1 MRSRLLLTALLAL
14 GAAAIAVGPIL
25 SAVSSSDTEPSG
37 SAVTLL
43 QMNLCLSGQAGCYD
57 ASTRAAVLDEA
68 AAQILGHDPDAATI
82 SEACHRDVAEL
93 ARRTGYE
100 LTFTGVDYGGAALP
114 CIDPRGRG
122 LFGIAVL
129 TKDAVTA
136 TRNRALTTRSD
147 PEERRWVCATTSGEV
162 TVCTAHLSTRL
173 TPGERTDN
181 EAQCGELRS
190 VLAGY
195 ERTGT
200 TMFGGDLNRTSTC
213 APSTMWSAR
222 DTAASQSPGLQHIYG
237 SGSLDESSVSVA
249 EATHTDHDYL
259 LAAASSIKTD

>member
-1 MRSRLLLTALLAL
+1 VRSRLLLTVALAL

-25 SAVSSSDTEPSG
+25 SAVSGSDTAPSG
-37 SAVTLL
+37 SSVALL

-57 ASTRAAVLDEA
+57 ATTRAHLLDEA
-68 AAQILGHDPDAATI
+68 AAQIRAHDPEAATI
-82 SEACHRDVAEL
+82 SEACRRDVAEL

-100 LTFTGVDYGGAALP
+100 LTFAAVDYGGAPLP

-129 TKDAVTA
+129 TRDTVTA
-136 TRNRALTTRSD
+136 TGNRALTARAD
-147 PEERRWVCATTSGEV
+147 PEERRWVCATTSGGV
-162 TVCTAHLSTRL
+162 TACTAHLSTRL
-173 TPGERTDN
+173 TSGEQADN
-181 EAQCGELRS
+181 DAQCRELRS

-195 ERTGT
+195 ERRGT

-213 APSTMWSAR
+213 APTGMWSAR
-222 DTAASQSPGLQHIYG
+222 DTAATQSPGLQHIYG

-249 EATHTDHDYL
+249 EATYTDHDFL
-259 LAAASSIKTD
+259 LAAGTPDSAR